1 MSNIIKSFK
10 VIEGSAINEEDIELK
25 SAVINNELLK
35 EVQKKYKYVV
45 SKAKEEAEKIIDS
58 AYKEYEDYLNKAY
71 EKAKAIFE
79 ENRLCGYEEG
89 YKIGKE
95 EGFNQG
101 YEDGYKEG
109 KKEAQKIIDE
119 ALKIKEDYV
128 NKRNQLLKEAE
139 RDIVTLVT
147 EIYEKV
153 IYKKIDEER
162 DLIVSLVEN
171 GIKDLEIKGKTTI
184 IVSKYD
190 YEIIKEN
197 IDRILAKAT
206 LIDDIDV
213 KVDNDMTKGDC
224 ILETSKGDID
234 ISISNQMKE
243 IKELIISILNNE

>member
-1 MSNIIKSFK
+1 LSNIIKSFK

-213 KVDNDMTKGDC
+213 RVDNDMTKGDC

>member
-213 KVDNDMTKGDC
+213 RVDNDMTKGDC